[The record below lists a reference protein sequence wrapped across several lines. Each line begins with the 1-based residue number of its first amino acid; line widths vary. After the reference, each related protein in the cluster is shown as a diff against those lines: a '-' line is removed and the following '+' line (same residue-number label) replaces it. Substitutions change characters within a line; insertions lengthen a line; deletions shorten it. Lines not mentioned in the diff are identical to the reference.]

1 MKPTY
6 IIFIV
11 QSSFI
16 LVLFF
21 ILVFKKAPTPM
32 LFDYD
37 RIKNDMEVSIAT
49 LQKEFDLISIENSIL
64 YEKLDSLKNQ
74 IPDNR
79 RSLDKINREI
89 KKLNETYI
97 ISNYRDSS
105 DVALIRRLSGK

>member
-64 YEKLDSLKNQ
+64 Y
-74 IPDNR
+74 
-79 RSLDKINREI
+79 